1 MIVGI
6 GFEIINVMVIIDVV
20 SGCKQVLV
28 YVLLMLDVVIFD
40 VVLIEGVLLYV
51 MVMIGI
57 DVLIYV
63 IEVYSV
69 LNVILFI
76 DSLVIGVIVMIG
88 KLLLKVVGYG
98 YDFVVC
104 ESMLLVL
111 CMVGMVF
118 FSVGFG
124 LCYVMVYQ
132 LGVVLYILYGFVNV
146 MLLLMVMEFNW
157 MVCCECF
164 SQIGW
169 AL

>member
-1 MIVGI
+1 M
-6 GFEIINVMVIIDVV
+6 
-20 SGCKQVLV
+20 LV

-40 VVLIEGVLLYV
+40 VVLTEGVLLYV

-124 LCYVMVYQ
+124 LCYVMVY
-132 LGVVLYILYGFVNV
+132 
-146 MLLLMVMEFNW
+146 
-157 MVCCECF
+157 
-164 SQIGW
+164 
-169 AL
+169 